1 MGKRKTDINL
11 KDFFKELGADVEEAA
26 KQALEEGAEIIV
38 NDAKSRVAVDTGK
51 LRDSIHFKKL
61 NNGTKIRIIA
71 DAYKVGSD
79 GKKIY
84 YGQLVE
90 FSPKINKPF
99 MYNSLEAHRA
109 EIKQNIINAI
119 REAVHKNAKR

>member
-1 MGKRKTDINL
+1 MAKHRADVNL

-61 NNGTKIRIIA
+61 NKGTKIRIIA
-71 DAYKVGSD
+71 DAYNVGSD
-79 GKKIY
+79 GEKVY
-84 YGQLVE
+84 YGNLVE

-99 MYNSLEAHRA
+99 MYPALETHRA
-109 EIKQNIINAI
+109 EVKQKIIEAI
-119 REAVHKNAKR
+119 RGAVHKNAKR

>member
-1 MGKRKTDINL
+1 MAKRRTNINL

-61 NNGTKIRIIA
+61 NKGIKIRIVA
-71 DAYKVGSD
+71 DAYKMDSKGR
-79 GKKIY
+79 KIY
-84 YGQLVE
+84 YGNLVE
-90 FSPKINKPF
+90 FSPRINKPF
-99 MYNSLEAHRA
+99 MYPAMDGKRA
-109 EIKQNIINAI
+109 EVKQKIIDAI